1 MRLGQRQTRCAQLT
15 ESARRYSVG
24 NMCNHPSCKAIAE
37 SIGLKQTLEQSLATI
52 TADEVEHKYVVRI
65 LQKLR

>member
-1 MRLGQRQTRCAQLT
+1 MGPEASVVAQLT
-15 ESARRYSVG
+15 ESDHRYSVG

-37 SIGLKQTLEQSLATI
+37 GIGLKQTLEQSLATI